1 MRPVVNLAS
10 EPSPPV
16 AGSLSFR
23 VSVLSPSFSS
33 FGLLAG
39 PLLDGSFGLLS
50 NDALFNLLTV
60 LCWMQDCYYKYTRL
74 LHHMNFSQIV
84 IRNGLI
90 IVNLIVFSMMTN
102 KVDGPICAFSI
113 RFSFSP
119 DETDTR

>member
-60 LCWMQDCYYKYTRL
+60 LCCSAICWMQDCYYKYTRL

-84 IRNGLI
+84 IRNEL
-90 IVNLIVFSMMTN
+90 V
-102 KVDGPICAFSI
+102 
-113 RFSFSP
+113 
-119 DETDTR
+119 